1 MSLKNY
7 PNILKLAQSLDFN
20 NKADVFEFL
29 NFHAR
34 GLENPQNLASTI
46 LEDSMDS
53 AYANISTKEL
63 IDLFVLSAA
72 QNIQNE
78 PDFEK
83 VATRLTLT
91 KLYVDIFHEISDLS
105 FDEMYKNAFY
115 NYISYG
121 IEQKLLD
128 PNIATTYDLEACANA
143 LNKDNDDDFSY
154 IGIQTLQNRYMLKSR
169 EQKWIETPQFAW
181 MRVAMG
187 MAIKEKNA
195 TEIALKFYQKLSE
208 GKYIPGGSTIIG
220 AGTQNPVLSNCYLLD
235 TEDDIK
241 HIFDNVKNV
250 ALISKATGGIGLS
263 LTKLRAEGSPIH
275 SNNTFSSGPI
285 PFAHVIDSTI
295 RAVSRAGKKMGALA
309 LYMENW
315 HYNFPEFLDLRQN
328 AGDDYRRTRTANT
341 AVYIS
346 DEFMKR
352 VINGDEWYLFDPAE
366 VKDLPELYGAA
377 FSRRYNEY
385 VEMAKKGEIKMF
397 KTIPAREQMKKILSS
412 LQATAHPWLTWKD
425 TINVRALNNNT
436 GTIHCSNLCTEVCLP
451 QDKNNIAVCN
461 LLYVNIVKHL
471 EKENGKTIINWKG
484 LEETVRLGMR
494 HLDNLVDVNNLT
506 VPEAKNSD
514 EKNRAVGLGILGF
527 SEILENFG
535 FAYDSQDA
543 YELMD
548 KIMEF
553 VSYVTIDESAELAKT
568 KGAYPNFEGSLWSKG
583 MVPYDTVKRVN
594 KERNWENHE
603 DAENDPITTVKN
615 LLKDVDLN
623 NEGYSKILEVV
634 ERVKNEND
642 SLKEKDYKH
651 KLEQDTTIR
660 LNWDKLREKVKRG
673 MRNATTMMIAPNAS
687 TGLVASTTPGI
698 DPRFAQMFS
707 RSTNNG
713 KFLDINKNM
722 VNDLKKLGLWE
733 KVREEVLRNYGDIST
748 IEEVPENLKEI
759 YKTSF
764 QIDPEAF
771 IEVASR
777 AQKWIDQSMSRNMYL
792 ETRDVDE
799 MMNVY
804 IKAWQ
809 KGLKTTYYLHIK
821 PRHKAEQS
829 SIKVNKAKDLNKAG
843 FNSML
848 KKQVQSDEKNAEPVK
863 KGFGVAK
870 TGFGVLKRNELDTLK
885 KEINDLKQVGAVKN
899 EKKIQENG
907 DVKEINN
914 SESLP
919 VSKTGFGRLNL
930 HKKPELSLSTV
941 NNSQEKKGK
950 AEEINKPFACPTDP
964 MERALCEGCQ

>member
-1 MSLKNY
+1 MNNY
-7 PNILKLAQSLDFN
+7 PHILKLAKKLDFN
-20 NKADVFEFL
+20 NKAETFEFL

-34 GLENPQNLASTI
+34 NLENPEFLTTTI
-46 LEDSMDS
+46 LEDSIDS
-53 AYANISTKEL
+53 AHQNITSQEL
-63 IDLFVLSAA
+63 IDLFILSAA

-78 PDFEK
+78 PDFEQ
-83 VATRLTLT
+83 VATRLALS
-91 KLYVDIFHEISDLS
+91 KLYLDIFEASQEEN
-105 FDEMYKNAFY
+105 FEEMYKNAFFKY
-115 NYISYG
+115 VDDG
-121 IEQKLLD
+121 IKQKLLD
-128 PNIATTYDLEACANA
+128 PNIAKIYNLEELA
-143 LNKDNDDDFSY
+143 KVFIKENDDNFSY
-154 IGIQTLQNRYMLKSR
+154 IGIQTLQNRYMLKNR
-169 EQKWIETPQFAW
+169 NQKWMETPQFTW

-187 MAIKEKNA
+187 MAIKEEDA
-195 TEIALKFYQKLSE
+195 TNIAIKFYKKLSE

-220 AGTQNPVLSNCYLLD
+220 AGTPNPVLSNCYLLD
-235 TEDDIK
+235 TEDDIR

-315 HYNFPEFLDLRQN
+315 HYNFPDFLDLKQN

-352 VINGDEWYLFDPAE
+352 VINGDDWYLFDPAE
-366 VKDLPELYGAA
+366 TLDLPELYGAK
-377 FSRRYNEY
+377 FSKKYNHY
-385 VEMAKKGEIKMF
+385 VKMAKEGKIKLF
-397 KTIPAREQMKKILSS
+397 KVIPAREQMKKILTS
-412 LQATAHPWLTWKD
+412 LQSTSHPWLTWKD
-425 TINVRALNNNT
+425 AINVRALNNNT

-461 LLYVNIVKHL
+461 LLYVNMVKHL
-471 EKENGKTIINWKG
+471 EKDGEKTIIDWKG

-506 VPEAKNSD
+506 VLEAKNSD

-527 SEILENFG
+527 SELLEHFG
-535 FAYDSQDA
+535 FAYDSKDA

-553 VSYVTIDESAELAKT
+553 VSYVTIDESAELAKI
-568 KGAYPNFEGSLWSKG
+568 KGSYPNFKGSLWSKG
-583 MVPYDTVKRVN
+583 MVPYDTIKLLN
-594 KERNWENHE
+594 KERNWENHQDE
-603 DAENDPITTVKN
+603 EDPIDLIKN
-615 LLKDVDLN
+615 ILQ
-623 NEGYSKILEVV
+623 NENIQTEGANKILQLING
-634 ERVKNEND
+634 VKNEND
-642 SLKEKDYKH
+642 FLKEKDYQH

-660 LNWDKLREKVKRG
+660 LNWDKLREKVKGG

-722 VNDLKKLGLWE
+722 VADLKKLGIWHE
-733 KVREEVLRNYGDIST
+733 VKEEVLKNYGDISN
-748 IEEVPENLKEI
+748 IQQIPENLKEI

-764 QIDPEAF
+764 QILPEAF

-792 ETRDVDE
+792 ETREIDE

-809 KGLKTTYYLHIK
+809 KGLKTTYYLHVK

-829 SIKVNKAKDLNKAG
+829 SVKINKAKELN
-843 FNSML
+843 
-848 KKQVQSDEKNAEPVK
+848 
-863 KGFGVAK
+863 K
-870 TGFGVLKRNELDTLK
+870 TGFGAFKKTGEEKTSVGGGFANVLKNNSAEK
-885 KEINDLKQVGAVKN
+885 NAMKKN
-899 EKKIQENG
+899 E
-907 DVKEINN
+907 N
-914 SESLP
+914 SL
-919 VSKTGFGRLNL
+919 GFG
-930 HKKPELSLSTV
+930 KIKTIQKPEL
-941 NNSQEKKGK
+941 
-950 AEEINKPFACPTDP
+950 NKENPVKSEQKTAQKNFTCPTDP